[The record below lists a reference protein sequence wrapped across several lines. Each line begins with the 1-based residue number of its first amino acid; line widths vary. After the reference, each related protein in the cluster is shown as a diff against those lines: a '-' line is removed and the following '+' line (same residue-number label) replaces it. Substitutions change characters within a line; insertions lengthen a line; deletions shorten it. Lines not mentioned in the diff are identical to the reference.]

1 MLRKITLLVPI
12 TLLASGCAQQLAYT
26 YESDPPYAHLACWQ
40 NDGTFKVMG
49 QTPHTLY
56 YTLDDHHFANRSIK
70 IVPCRAVWA
79 SGSYATYPNVISLPE
94 NNDVAKAMGVGVSV
108 SCTARHP
115 DDENY
120 EKDLQIAQLEEQR
133 RNAVWGDILITLAN
147 GLVGAAQQNAN
158 HTQAETPFKFL
169 KSSRWTRSVRRQST
183 YIAFRESMT
192 ICIQF
197 NKSDNPELPPRCRDY
212 AVGAFR
218 TYSLAHF
225 TPRSL

>member
-158 HTQAETPFKFL
+158 HTQAMANTYRNPVQIPEVQPMEL
-169 KSSRWTRSVRRQST
+169 VGPAAVDVYSVQRV
-183 YIAFRESMT
+183 
-192 ICIQF
+192 
-197 NKSDNPELPPRCRDY
+197 NDNL
-212 AVGAFR
+212 
-218 TYSLAHF
+218 YSVQQV
-225 TPRSL
+225 R